1 MQKNMKLLKKPL
13 FITILLTLLTVSYSV
28 VINIYIKSSIKNY
41 LSKSDVS
48 TTSISYIIGEYDGK
62 VAVFKENDDSPVEIF
77 NAYTN
82 MLPLEDAK
90 ALKSGIRVHSE
101 DELNRIIED
110 YIS

>member
-1 MQKNMKLLKKPL
+1 MKLLKKPL

-28 VINIYIKSSIKNY
+28 TINIYVKNSIKDH
-41 LSKSDVS
+41 LFKSDNP

-62 VAVFKENDDSPVEIF
+62 VAVFKENEDSPVEIF
-77 NAYTN
+77 NSYTN
-82 MLPLEDAK
+82 MLPLEDAQ
-90 ALKSGIRVHSE
+90 ALKNGIKVHSE